1 MTWEVPLRQMTAEEL
16 ARLQARYP
24 DAKVRI
30 ETAEG
35 QGNDGM
41 DEKKFWSV
49 IDMLDWSQEES
60 GKVLEPAILKLGAC
74 SKEAICQFQEILSTK
89 LFDLDAKR
97 FAEELGSNAWPP
109 DEEHGR
115 YFSVDDF
122 LYSRCAVVANGK
134 HFYESVVRDPSHI
147 PKEFTFEPL
156 LYLADRAW
164 SRKTGEPLDCFP
176 TLSYETFSNAQGWP
190 GVKLPPRRIK

>member
-1 MTWEVPLRQMTAEEL
+1 
-16 ARLQARYP
+16 
-24 DAKVRI
+24 
-30 ETAEG
+30 
-35 QGNDGM
+35 
-41 DEKKFWSV
+41 
-49 IDMLDWSQEES
+49 MLDWSQEES
-60 GKVLEPAILKLGAC
+60 DKVLEPAILKLGEY
-74 SKEAICQFQEILSTK
+74 SKEAICQFQEILSIK

-122 LYSRCAVVANGK
+122 LYSRCAVIANGK
-134 HFYESVVRDPSHI
+134 RFYESVIRDPSRI

-164 SRKTGEPLDCFP
+164 SRKTAEPLDCFP
-176 TLSYETFSNAQGWP
+176 ALRLCWDFSNRSANCTFLLILRSGNPHLAQA
-190 GVKLPPRRIK
+190 KLRFPCPRR